1 MYNYH
6 FQTMKKLWILNIFVL
21 VLFAS
26 CSDDDDGSPDPVE
39 GIEVNADDLIG
50 EWRVTRFID
59 DGDDE
64 TDDLDDF
71 TLEFRDNNDLIISN
85 GSQGITARWSLSSNG
100 KVLNID
106 IDDDDADLIDPDD
119 DLEELEDDPWIFI
132 SLTDQVM
139 ELLEEDDDDDDDDR
153 DELRLTRI

>member
-1 MYNYH
+1 
-6 FQTMKKLWILNIFVL
+6 MKKLWILNIFVL

-39 GIEVNADDLIG
+39 GIEVNSADLIG

-85 GSQGITARWSLSSNG
+85 GSQSITARWSLSSNG

-119 DLEELEDDPWIFI
+119 ELEELEDDPWIFI

-139 ELLEEDDDDDDDDR
+139 DLLEEDDDDDDDDR